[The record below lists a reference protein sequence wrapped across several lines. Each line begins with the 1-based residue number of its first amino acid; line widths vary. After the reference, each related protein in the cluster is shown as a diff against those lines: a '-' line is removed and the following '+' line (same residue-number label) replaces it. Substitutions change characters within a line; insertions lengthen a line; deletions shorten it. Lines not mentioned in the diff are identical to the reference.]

1 MFRSKCHKKLRNV
14 RKAIDDVD
22 TALHIH
28 NLNKEALL
36 QKASLLYQSSDYELA
51 LVFYNRGHKHY
62 PKNKD
67 FLIGIE
73 KAEMGI
79 NKGRKSRG
87 RRMKLT
93 EAGDLTFLV
102 HKVPQTEPFVWKK
115 PVVRSQ
121 SLQVPS
127 ATFNTRPLCQ
137 LIRIHKTPAVTLT
150 ESFHQVNEDDSAVL
164 NYDEKRPESRVVK
177 TTMGKLYRDKKY
189 LQDLVVDDKF
199 PAVMGSAGSPVGDM
213 AEDGLNFL
221 LDRAA
226 YWDRLGPLPPPP
238 PARRFRS
245 RFSGSTMSVN
255 SMDSYKTTDSKSTW
269 KSTDSIQTFKTAK
282 STRRSS
288 SSKADKASSKPDPS
302 QVEFKFPSI
311 KLFDEFH
318 QRKMTEILEEQET
331 EAVENS
337 KTSEPETDQSQED
350 TAKKSLID
358 FMNKEM
364 NAIDEDFSSNKF
376 RRVQDRCKAC
386 LELLGR
392 YPDSDVPEKFEMIS
406 DLYSYLGNATMQ
418 LGNLDLALE
427 YHQMDLTIGDQLDKR
442 NIRYRALGN
451 TGRVLMMKGKYNRAL
466 DMFTRKAPLCIT
478 PRETASLFHEIGN
491 CFLMLNNFHSSREAG
506 RKSLKAAEESGNV
519 QQQLQACV
527 LVGLAEVNMKKY
539 EKAHG
544 SFERALDHAKSL
556 GDERAEIAMKKALV
570 DVNRK
575 IALKLR
581 KRNNAQHEQ
590 VSHTYSES
598 DVTTARTSVMVE

>member
-93 EAGDLTFLV
+93 EAGNLTFLV

-255 SMDSYKTTDSKSTW
+255 SMDSDSKSTW

-506 RKSLKAAEESGNV
+506 RKSLKAAEDSGNV